1 MISSGLLKSSL
12 LLLLFFAFSPGQPP
26 SPAGHTFELVSVING
41 VKEPENYIRFSE
53 AEFTTTVGIDSNG
66 ARTKIVA
73 MGRWVQ
79 KNDTIFLEYD
89 AGNIDTATISLL
101 KVDTASV
108 VMLDINGR
116 LYDRIR

>member
-1 MISSGLLKSSL
+1 
-12 LLLLFFAFSPGQPP
+12 
-26 SPAGHTFELVSVING
+26 
-41 VKEPENYIRFSE
+41 
-53 AEFTTTVGIDSNG
+53 
-66 ARTKIVA
+66 